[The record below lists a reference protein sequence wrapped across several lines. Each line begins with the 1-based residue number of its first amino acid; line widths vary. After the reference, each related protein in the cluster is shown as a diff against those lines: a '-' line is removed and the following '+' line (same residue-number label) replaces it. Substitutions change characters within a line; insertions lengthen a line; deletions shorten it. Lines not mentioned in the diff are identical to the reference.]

1 MDLLTQKYKE
11 LIKLCKIDEDIDK
24 KHTSLAIRNIL
35 SKFCH
40 SHNNV
45 AIWCNGEHT
54 RMLMADYMD
63 ELKNVNIIIDNKLNG
78 QGDGFNIIRENEI
91 IDNRIDGI
99 IISSYGFK
107 DEIKSNLENNYNNI
121 PYLDIYEEL
130 RKIGI
135 GLEAEYYKYS
145 HPNNTYLVIN
155 KYRNNIR
162 LQNNLEYSYIQL
174 INKLIVIKD
183 FFTAA
188 EVAEQFLKIA
198 SEPEK
203 VGQVLTLLLDIC
215 EYVKY
220 SIRNIDRNNILMLCI
235 DSMRKQDF
243 YGRYKNTMKAVNN
256 NVCCYHNAYSVSTST
271 YESLIPT
278 YGEYNSV
285 RKIGNIVKE
294 KDCRFICE
302 AVKNNR
308 RIHFYTDGD
317 KFIDSDK
324 IKYSGCFQ
332 TITEKLW
339 NFLIDANNEKNGLFY
354 IHVLQESHFWY
365 ANAYTEAPFV
375 AGVSTDVIN
384 FNNNEIINN
393 LKNQKL
399 DADRYLDNILS
410 VLLDNIKSNFVV
422 YADHGYIMPDEY
434 KIDNKDNSAYSY
446 HNNLIQIPLII
457 KQNGN
462 KSMVGDRY
470 ELVSLMQLNE
480 ILCNLINNRM
490 VMPNEHNYI
499 KVQRTGIYN
508 PKLKKIYREKGRE
521 RELMAFEL
529 FIFIDGYKL
538 CVYENGE
545 MVFLYKD
552 KKVENAQLQAEY
564 YNAVANDVTVYK
576 LS

>member
-1 MDLLTQKYKE
+1 M
-11 LIKLCKIDEDIDK
+11 
-24 KHTSLAIRNIL
+24 
-35 SKFCH
+35 
-40 SHNNV
+40 
-45 AIWCNGEHT
+45 
-54 RMLMADYMD
+54 
-63 ELKNVNIIIDNKLNG
+63 
-78 QGDGFNIIRENEI
+78 
-91 IDNRIDGI
+91 
-99 IISSYGFK
+99 
-107 DEIKSNLENNYNNI
+107 
-121 PYLDIYEEL
+121 
-130 RKIGI
+130 
-135 GLEAEYYKYS
+135 
-145 HPNNTYLVIN
+145 
-155 KYRNNIR
+155 
-162 LQNNLEYSYIQL
+162 
-174 INKLIVIKD
+174 
-183 FFTAA
+183 
-188 EVAEQFLKIA
+188 
-198 SEPEK
+198 
-203 VGQVLTLLLDIC
+203 
-215 EYVKY
+215 
-220 SIRNIDRNNILMLCI
+220 
-235 DSMRKQDF
+235 
-243 YGRYKNTMKAVNN
+243 
-256 NVCCYHNAYSVSTST
+256 
-271 YESLIPT
+271 
-278 YGEYNSV
+278 
-285 RKIGNIVKE
+285 
-294 KDCRFICE
+294 
-302 AVKNNR
+302 
-308 RIHFYTDGD
+308 
-317 KFIDSDK
+317 
-324 IKYSGCFQ
+324 
-332 TITEKLW
+332 
-339 NFLIDANNEKNGLFY
+339 IDANNEKNGLFY

-545 MVFLYKD
+545 IVFLYKD